1 MTMAL
6 NLKPWPYL
14 CLVVEMHSSLIV
26 YSGKLLIA
34 NSIWQACISIHAL
47 RESFFLIFSLSFFF
61 LHFSLSLSLPSFFYL
76 LCSFFKF
83 FFSFPFTFSFF
94 FCISFFSFHY
104 SALPH
109 RASFKSYIFKI
120 GSINSSIS
128 TITSM
133 NENILNASIIF

>member
-47 RESFFLIFSLSFFF
+47 RESFFLIFSLSFSF

-76 LCSFFKF
+76 LCSFLN
-83 FFSFPFTFSFF
+83 FSSLFLSPSLSSSVSHSSPFIIQHCLTE
-94 FCISFFSFHY
+94 
-104 SALPH
+104 LVL
-109 RASFKSYIFKI
+109 RAIFLK
-120 GSINSSIS
+120 
-128 TITSM
+128 
-133 NENILNASIIF
+133 